1 MTELIDIHAHNYYT
15 CTRGILVLNVFPG
28 EVEKFLHL
36 CYFSVGLH
44 PWHIRQDTV
53 ESSLLWVEQNVT
65 DEWVIAVGETGL
77 DKAIQVSWPLQKAV
91 FEKQLALAEKFG
103 KPLIIHCV
111 RSYSEMLAYRS
122 KSDQKLPWI
131 FHWFNASPEMANELI
146 RKNCYLSF
154 GHTLFNEKSKAFH
167 VFKTLPAGRIF
178 LETDDAGFTI
188 QQIYERAAQ
197 VRGLTVQALARQIKE
212 NFTTCFGAL

>member
-1 MTELIDIHAHNYYT
+1 MAELIDIHAHNYYT
-15 CTRGILVLNVFPG
+15 CPNGILLLNVFPG
-28 EVEKFLHL
+28 EDEKLAHR
-36 CYFSVGLH
+36 CYFSAGLH
-44 PWHIRQDTV
+44 PWHIRQDTF
-53 ESSLLWVEQNVT
+53 ESNLLWVEQIAA
-65 DEWVIAVGETGL
+65 DERVIAVGETGL
-77 DKAIQVSWPLQKAV
+77 DKAIQVPWPLQVAV
-91 FEKQLALAEKFG
+91 FEKQLVLAENFR

-111 RSYSEMLAYRS
+111 RSYSEILAYRS

-131 FHWFNASPEMANELI
+131 FHWFNASPEIANELI

-167 VFKTLPAGRIF
+167 VFKTLPTGCIF

-197 VRGLTVQALARQIKE
+197 VRGITTETLARQIKE
-212 NFTTCFGAL
+212 NFTTCFGIY